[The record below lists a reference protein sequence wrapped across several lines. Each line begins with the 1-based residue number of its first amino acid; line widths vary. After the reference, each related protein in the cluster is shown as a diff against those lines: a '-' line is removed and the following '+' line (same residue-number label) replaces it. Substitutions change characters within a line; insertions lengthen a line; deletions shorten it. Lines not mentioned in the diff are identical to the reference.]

1 MPNGQQERPE
11 PEEIDPKTELKR
23 AKINL
28 HNSRFQVQVQEAIV
42 KKLEELAKW
51 SYSFASSTANDA
63 SREFGLPPFTLLT

>member
-28 HNSRFQVQVQEAIV
+28 HNSRFQVQVQEGIV
-42 KKLEELAKW
+42 KKLEELA
-51 SYSFASSTANDA
+51 
-63 SREFGLPPFTLLT
+63 R

>member
-1 MPNGQQERPE
+1 MPNPQMPREE
-11 PEEIDPKTELKR
+11 PEQIEAKKELER

-28 HNSRFQVQVQEAIV
+28 HNSRFQVTIQEAIV
-42 KKLEELAKW
+42 KKLEELARW